1 MMAARSFLK
10 KDERAPVAGPGSDH
24 AIFVAA
30 RFPTG
35 ELAAL
40 GRDRL
45 RRFQA
50 REAGKVRLVMP
61 LDDGAPTVVA
71 GPIRGLDLDDALRV
85 VAELGGEVLSAVRR
99 P

>member
-1 MMAARSFLK
+1 LGGLDSDDPVFL
-10 KDERAPVAGPGSDH
+10 
-24 AIFVAA
+24 AA

-35 ELAAL
+35 QLAAL
-40 GRDRL
+40 GRERL

-50 REAGKVRLVMP
+50 REAGKVRLVIP

-71 GPIRGLDLDDALRV
+71 GPIRGLDLEDAMVV
-85 VAELGGEVLSAVRR
+85 VADLGGEVLSAVRR

>member
-1 MMAARSFLK
+1 MAARG
-10 KDERAPVAGPGSDH
+10 DEVV
-24 AIFVAA
+24 FVAA

-45 RRFQA
+45 RKFQA
-50 REAGKVRLVMP
+50 REAGKVRQVIP
-61 LDDGAPTVVA
+61 PDGQDPVVVA
-71 GPIRGLDLDDALRV
+71 GPIRGLDLQDALRV
-85 VAELGGEVLSAVRR
+85 VADLHGTIVSTVGK